1 VLPIERVSLQGL
13 TPLLTQEAEVVTDG
27 LLLRVIQPGP
37 GTRLAR
43 SRVLQRVIS
52 LYMVASPGRAP
63 QIYSDDSLHRP
74 GARADAVATSKEGTS
89 EYNISKICCKSKIT
103 PMRGFTKAMPGKN
116 RRPEKTIIDGR
127 SQSQLAA
134 GNKNPNVKAVQA
146 NTHRS
151 RSNVR
156 VDVDVDEQEA
166 LLRDMRRN
174 PEKYQEQ

>member
-1 VLPIERVSLQGL
+1 MLQVQNNSDEGFY
-13 TPLLTQEAEVVTDG
+13 QSD
-27 LLLRVIQPGP
+27 
-37 GTRLAR
+37 AR
-43 SRVLQRVIS
+43 
-52 LYMVASPGRAP
+52 
-63 QIYSDDSLHRP
+63 
-74 GARADAVATSKEGTS
+74 
-89 EYNISKICCKSKIT
+89 
-103 PMRGFTKAMPGKN
+103 KN

>member
-1 VLPIERVSLQGL
+1 
-13 TPLLTQEAEVVTDG
+13 
-27 LLLRVIQPGP
+27 
-37 GTRLAR
+37 
-43 SRVLQRVIS
+43 
-52 LYMVASPGRAP
+52 MRA
-63 QIYSDDSLHRP
+63 
-74 GARADAVATSKEGTS
+74 
-89 EYNISKICCKSKIT
+89 
-103 PMRGFTKAMPGKN
+103 FTKAMPEKN
-116 RRPEKTIIDGR
+116 RRPEKTYIGGSR
-127 SQSQLAA
+127 PALTA

>member
-1 VLPIERVSLQGL
+1 
-13 TPLLTQEAEVVTDG
+13 
-27 LLLRVIQPGP
+27 
-37 GTRLAR
+37 
-43 SRVLQRVIS
+43 
-52 LYMVASPGRAP
+52 
-63 QIYSDDSLHRP
+63 
-74 GARADAVATSKEGTS
+74 
-89 EYNISKICCKSKIT
+89 
-103 PMRGFTKAMPGKN
+103 MRGFTKAMPGKN

-134 GNKNPNVKAVQA
+134 GNKNPNIKAVQA

-174 PEKYQEQ
+174 PEKYQEQQ